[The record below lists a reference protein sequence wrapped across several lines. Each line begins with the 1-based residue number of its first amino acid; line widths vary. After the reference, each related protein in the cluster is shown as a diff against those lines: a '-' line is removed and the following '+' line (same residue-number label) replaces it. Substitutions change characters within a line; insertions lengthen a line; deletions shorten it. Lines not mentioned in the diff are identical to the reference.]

1 MDFVVR
7 KHVHTTETMADRPDG
22 EGAANVEAGGRAANV
37 EAGGRAANVEAANVV
52 EDSFGTDPPSKVL
65 SIVDM
70 IAIIAFYVGIDVGVS
85 TLLFIKNVKNNWPQY
100 KCQTNYML
108 LAGFFGYDTE
118 ANFQQCMQ
126 NMQSGYMTVLMEPAN
141 YLMSLTT
148 SSIGGLTSSL
158 NDVRDFMNNFRT
170 NVSGGIANIFGV
182 FLNLLGQIQRMIISL
197 KDMVSKNVGI
207 MTTSMYTMD
216 TGMQAMQSTWAGP
229 IGKVVRAL

>member
-1 MDFVVR
+1 
-7 KHVHTTETMADRPDG
+7 MAEIEMPELG
-22 EGAANVEAGGRAANV
+22 IPGGAANVEAGGRAANV
-37 EAGGRAANVEAANVV
+37 VEAGGAANVV
-52 EDSFGTDPPSKVL
+52 DESFGTDPPSKVL
-65 SIVDM
+65 SIVDV

-170 NVSGGIANIFGV
+170 NVSGGVSNIFGV
-182 FLNLLGQIQRMIISL
+182 FLNMLVQIQLMIIKI
-197 KDMVSKNVGI
+197 KDMVSKNIGI

-216 TGMQAMQSTWAGP
+216 TGMQTMQSTWAGP

>member
-1 MDFVVR
+1 LDFVVR
-7 KHVHTTETMADRPDG
+7 KHVHTTETMEA
-22 EGAANVEAGGRAANV
+22 AANVEGG
-37 EAGGRAANVEAANVV
+37 AANVV
-52 EDSFGTDPPSKVL
+52 EDDSFGTDPPSKVL
-65 SIVDM
+65 SIVDV

-170 NVSGGIANIFGV
+170 NVSGGVSNIFGV
-182 FLNLLGQIQRMIISL
+182 FLNMLVQIQLMIIKI
-197 KDMVSKNVGI
+197 KDMVSKNIGI

-216 TGMQAMQSTWAGP
+216 TGMQTMQSTWAGP

>member
-1 MDFVVR
+1 
-7 KHVHTTETMADRPDG
+7 VHTTETMAAIVEMAELNPDG
-22 EGAANVEAGGRAANV
+22 RQREGAGGAANVVDE
-37 EAGGRAANVEAANVV
+37 
-52 EDSFGTDPPSKVL
+52 SFGTDPPSKVL

-170 NVSGGIANIFGV
+170 NVSGGVSNIFGV
-182 FLNLLGQIQRMIISL
+182 FLNMLVQIQLMIIKI
-197 KDMVSKNVGI
+197 KDMVSKNIGI

-216 TGMQAMQSTWAGP
+216 TGMQTMQSTWAGP

>member
-1 MDFVVR
+1 
-7 KHVHTTETMADRPDG
+7 MAEPAG
-22 EGAANVEAGGRAANV
+22 GAGGAVAGAAVAGAGAGAVVVPVAA
-37 EAGGRAANVEAANVV
+37 AGEPVAAQNEG
-52 EDSFGTDPPSKVL
+52 FGTDPPSKIL
-65 SIVDM
+65 TIVDM
-70 IAIIAFYVGIDVGVS
+70 VAIIAFYVGIDVGVS
-85 TLLFIKNVKNNWPQY
+85 MLLFIKNVKNNWPQY

-126 NMQSGYMTVLMEPAN
+126 NMQAGYMTVLMEPAN

-148 SSIGGLTSSL
+148 TSIGGLTSSL

-182 FLNLLGQIQRMIISL
+182 FLNLLVQIQRMIINL

-216 TGMQAMQSTWAGP
+216 TGMQTMKSTWAGP

>member
-1 MDFVVR
+1 
-7 KHVHTTETMADRPDG
+7 MAEVEMAELNPAG
-22 EGAANVEAGGRAANV
+22 NPIPGPGAGPGAG
-37 EAGGRAANVEAANVV
+37 AGAGAGQGGNGY
-52 EDSFGTDPPSKVL
+52 GTDPPSKVL
-65 SIVDM
+65 TVVDV

-85 TLLFIKNVKNNWPQY
+85 TLLFIKNVKNNWPHY

-108 LAGFFGYDTE
+108 FAGFFGYDTE
-118 ANFQQCMQ
+118 SNFQQCMQ
-126 NMQSGYMTVLMEPAN
+126 NMQSGYMTVLMQPAN

-170 NVSGGIANIFGV
+170 NVSGGVFNIFGV
-182 FLNLLGQIQRMIISL
+182 FLNMLVQIQLMIIKI

-229 IGKVVRAL
+229 IGQVVRAL